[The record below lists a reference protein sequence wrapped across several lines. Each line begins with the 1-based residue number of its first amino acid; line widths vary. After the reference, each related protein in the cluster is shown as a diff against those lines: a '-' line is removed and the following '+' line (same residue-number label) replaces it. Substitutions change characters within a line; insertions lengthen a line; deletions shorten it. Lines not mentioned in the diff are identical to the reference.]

1 MRKLL
6 LTALLVLLI
15 PASHAEAARKRQR
28 HTAAPAKTELVAAK
42 DTAKMPAA
50 EKAAISA
57 KSTAAKSATKSPAK
71 PGSEG
76 PFDARDPASLIALL
90 GSMDAK
96 ATVASRADGAV
107 KLQVVTPNFSFG
119 AQYVDCATSGTGCRG
134 LAFTTSSAEQHAT
147 LVQLNGFNQTSIT
160 CRVFQD
166 KAGQPHVVY
175 STILSPT
182 DTREEMRNHLGVW
195 QGCLAS
201 FGAFL
206 NDPNGY
212 LAAAP

>member
-1 MRKLL
+1 MRKFLLTVLVVLL
-6 LTALLVLLI
+6 L
-15 PASHAEAARKRQR
+15 PASHAEARKRVR
-28 HTAAPAKTELVAAK
+28 HAPAKATAVAAK
-42 DTAKMPAA
+42 DTAKTPAIEKAETSAKPAA
-50 EKAAISA
+50 ARTSA
-57 KSTAAKSATKSPAK
+57 KSPAK
-71 PGSEG
+71 TGAEG

-96 ATVASRADGAV
+96 ATVASREDGGV
-107 KLQVVTPNFSFG
+107 KLEVATPNFSFG
-119 AQYVDCATSGTGCRG
+119 AQYVDCSAAGTGCRG
-134 LAFTTSSAEQHAT
+134 LAFSTSSAEQHAT
-147 LVQLNGFNQTSIT
+147 LVQLNAFNQTSIT

-175 STILSPT
+175 STILSPS

-206 NDPNGY
+206 TDPNGY

>member
-6 LTALLVLLI
+6 LTALVLLLL
-15 PASHAEAARKRQR
+15 PATQAEARRRVR
-28 HTAAPAKTELVAAK
+28 HVRAKATTEVVAAR
-42 DTAKMPAA
+42 DTAKTPAA
-50 EKAAISA
+50 EKAATSA
-57 KSTAAKSATKSPAK
+57 KSTTKSPVKSPAK
-71 PGSEG
+71 SGPEG
-76 PFDARDPASLIALL
+76 PFDARDPASLVALL

-96 ATVASRADGAV
+96 ATVASRADGVV
-107 KLQVVTPNFSFG
+107 KLQVATPSFSFG
-119 AQYVDCATSGTGCRG
+119 AQYVDCSAAGTGCRG
-134 LAFTTSSAEQHAT
+134 LAFSTSSAEQHAT
-147 LVQLNGFNQTSIT
+147 LVQLNAFNQTSIT

-166 KAGQPHVVY
+166 KAGKPHVVY
-175 STILSPT
+175 STLLSPS

-206 NDPNGY
+206 SDPNGY